1 MAAKPAADKT
11 AADVAAAIQE
21 RYRARTQRSRQAD
34 RRAKSFLPGGDTR
47 SSSYYLPYPVYMRE
61 GCGCY
66 LHDCDDNEYLDFF
79 NNATSLIHGH
89 CHPNIVSAARKQLQK
104 GSVLGSPDT
113 STIEHAALLCDRIPS
128 VESVRYCNSG
138 TEATLFAI
146 RAARA
151 FTGRDVI
158 IKMDGGYHGTHDF
171 VEVGISS
178 DPEADGGTRGH
189 LDSAGVPAVV
199 LDYTWVVPF
208 NDTETL
214 QALLQEEGTKVA
226 AVIMEPMPARPGYL
240 SPAPGY
246 LEGVRRLTE
255 QHGILL
261 IFDEVQ
267 TFRLSM
273 GGFQAL
279 EGIQPDLTAL
289 GKLIGGGF
297 PVGAFGGRKDIMA
310 QFDPADP
317 EGLRQA
323 GTFNANPMTMAAGL
337 RQAGTFNAN
346 PMTMAAG
353 LAALNSYDAT
363 AAARV
368 NALGDTLRRGFG
380 RVLASSGI
388 QGQAT
393 GFGSLV
399 AIQRRGGEIRTARD
413 AAIGASAAGE
423 LPKLLHLEM
432 LNRGVFAASGGKFCC
447 STPMTDR
454 EIDLTTEAFE
464 SALHVL
470 KPYVT
475 ERLPYLMKRRPL

>member
-11 AADVAAAIQE
+11 AADVAAAIQK
-21 RYRARTQRSRQAD
+21 RYEARTERSRQAD
-34 RRAKSFLPGGDTR
+34 RRAKNFLPGGDTR
-47 SSSYYLPYPVYMRE
+47 SSSYYLPYPVYMKE
-61 GCGCY
+61 GRGCRLY
-66 LHDCDDNEYLDFF
+66 DHDGNQYLDFF
-79 NNATSLIHGH
+79 NNASSLIHGH
-89 CHPNIVSAARKQLQK
+89 CHPSIVSAARKQLQK
-104 GSVLGSPDT
+104 GTVLGSPDAL
-113 STIEHAALLCDRIPS
+113 TIEHAALLCDRVPS

-151 FTGRDVI
+151 FTDRDVI

-171 VEVGISS
+171 VEVSISS
-178 DPEADGGTRGH
+178 GPEAGSGPRGH

-214 QALLQEEGTKVA
+214 RAMLQKDGTKVA
-226 AVIMEPMPARPGYL
+226 AVIMEPLPGRSGYLPPEPGYL
-240 SPAPGY
+240 K
-246 LEGVRRLTE
+246 GVRRLTE
-255 QHGILL
+255 QHGVLL

-279 EGIQPDLTAL
+279 AGVKPDLTAL

-317 EGLRQA
+317 G
-323 GTFNANPMTMAAGL
+323 GL

-353 LAALNSYDAT
+353 LAALNSYDA
-363 AAARV
+363 AEVARV
-368 NALGDTLRRGFG
+368 NELGDRLRRGFG
-380 RVLASSGI
+380 SILASSGI

-393 GFGSLV
+393 GFGSLA
-399 AIQRRGGEIRTARD
+399 AIQWRGGEIRTARD

-423 LPKLLHLEM
+423 LPKLFHLEM
-432 LNRGVFAASGGKFCC
+432 MNRGVFAASGGKFCC
-447 STPMTDR
+447 STPMIDH

-464 SALHVL
+464 ATLHVL
-470 KPYVT
+470 NPYVT
-475 ERLPYLMKRRPL
+475 ERLPHLLKRRPQ